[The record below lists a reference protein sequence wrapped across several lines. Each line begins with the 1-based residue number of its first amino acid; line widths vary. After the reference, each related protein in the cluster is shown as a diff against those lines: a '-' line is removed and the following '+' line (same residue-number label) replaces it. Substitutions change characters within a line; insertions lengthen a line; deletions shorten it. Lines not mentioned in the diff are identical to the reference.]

1 MLDNK
6 LDYLELIQLSR
17 VNHFKQLEI
26 ECLYRLNQPIEALE
40 KEMKLHSSINVDE
53 IVNLDNDQ
61 DISLGK
67 DIDKTLLR
75 FQEILFTL
83 EDDLKRQLF
92 RMQF

>member
-1 MLDNK
+1 
-6 LDYLELIQLSR
+6 
-17 VNHFKQLEI
+17 
-26 ECLYRLNQPIEALE
+26 
-40 KEMKLHSSINVDE
+40 MKLHSSIDVDE
-53 IVNLDNDQ
+53 MVNLDNDQ

-83 EDDLKRQLF
+83 DDDLKRQLF